1 MENTMIMDKMDILES
16 ITTSNESKLHKMTE
30 LTSGNGIAASHNS
43 TVSKFS
49 AVFETK
55 NNYKAHPFAEIFPDA
70 TNDEYERL
78 LEDMRVHGQYEPV
91 IIFEGRIADGRTRQ
105 MAQQELNYQ
114 LLVHEWL
121 GTPEELLNYLY
132 AKTQHRNLTSQQRAV
147 ISLQFLKAER
157 QLAQQR
163 KGMRTDLQ
171 QIVTAVKGRASEI
184 TAKRHGTN
192 RTYLGYAEK
201 IQEKAEE
208 LLEFVKKN
216 EIPISQAKLLAEQI
230 DTPEQR
236 IEAIGLYK
244 RGKQTMKAIIDEI
257 KFKRNPAHDVSEEQP
272 GTGIQV
278 DIVPALLLFQ
288 SLHLWNDKDNGIEKI
303 KQIAN
308 ILNIDTREIWYVPDT
323 EEKTA
328 KEISKLI
335 QALVKKMKKIR
346 RFSPEGQEVI
356 KNIN

>member
-1 MENTMIMDKMDILES
+1 MENVSIGNTVIPDEIDMRQNAAIRYES
-16 ITTSNESKLHKMTE
+16 TLQEAEKLSTVNEHVHP
-30 LTSGNGIAASHNS
+30 IDVP
-43 TVSKFS
+43 VSKFGD
-49 AVFETK
+49 E
-55 NNYKAHPFAEIFPDA
+55 YKTFDFYDVHPYAEIFPDA
-70 TNDEYERL
+70 TQAEYESL
-78 LEDMRVHGQYEPV
+78 LEDMRVHGQYDPV
-91 IIFEGRIADGRTRQ
+91 IIFEGKIADGRTRQ
-105 MAQQELNYQ
+105 KVQKELRRSIIA
-114 LLVHEWL
+114 HEWL
-121 GTPEELLNYLY
+121 GSPEELLNYLH
-132 AKTQHRNLTSQQRAV
+132 AKSQHRNLNSQQRAV
-147 ISLQFLKAER
+147 VSLQFLKIEKELAKQR
-157 QLAQQR
+157 Q
-163 KGMRTDLQ
+163 GMRTDLQ

-216 EIPISQAKLLAEQI
+216 EIPISQAKLLAEKV

-236 IEAIGLYK
+236 IEAIEAYK
-244 RGKQTMKAIIDEI
+244 QRKQTMKAIINEI
-257 KFKRNPAHDVSEEQP
+257 KFKQNPAHDVSEEQSDNRM
-272 GTGIQV
+272 QV

-288 SLHLWNDKDNGIEKI
+288 SLHLWNDEANGIEKI

-335 QALVKKMKKIR
+335 QALVKKMKIIR
-346 RFSPEGQEVI
+346 RFSPAGLEI
-356 KNIN
+356 